1 MVVLRR
7 ATIIMMANNRNA
19 IAKSIM
25 TVAKMVPL
33 SIATVITKDPWWII
47 RDMIVPPFILIIPQL
62 GFLSGIVMADAF
74 LNKFINTD
82 NFFFEL
88 SYVFSYIVLSFI
100 HINFVARYFMWALE
114 EKLNNS
120 LKYIEEEQKL
130 D

>member
-1 MVVLRR
+1 
-7 ATIIMMANNRNA
+7 
-19 IAKSIM
+19 
-25 TVAKMVPL
+25 
-33 SIATVITKDPWWII
+33 
-47 RDMIVPPFILIIPQL
+47 MIVPPFILIIPQL

-88 SYVFSYIVLSFI
+88 SYVVSYVVASLI
-100 HINFVARYFMWALE
+100 HGNFVARYFMWALE
-114 EKLNNS
+114 EKCSNS